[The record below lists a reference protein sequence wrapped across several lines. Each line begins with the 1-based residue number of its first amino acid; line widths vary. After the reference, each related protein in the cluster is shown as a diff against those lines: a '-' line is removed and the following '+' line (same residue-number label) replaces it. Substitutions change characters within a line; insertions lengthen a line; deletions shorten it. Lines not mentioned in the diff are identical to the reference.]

1 MVALSSMPNIIFM
14 MADDHAAKAI
24 STYGAGIN
32 HTPNIDR
39 IANEGARFDHC
50 YVTNSICTP
59 SRAAIVTGMH
69 SHANGVFT
77 LDDRLNNKMPNV
89 AKSMRM
95 GGYQTAMIGKW
106 HLGEGEDHQPT
117 GFDYYS
123 VVPGQGDY
131 WDPIFIDNGNET
143 QYSGYAVDIVT
154 DKAIEWLEQRNESQ
168 PFFLMYHQK
177 APHRSWEWHP
187 RYQDYY
193 TDPIKLPDTFTD
205 DYKNRANAASATEMR
220 VADDMTYFDL
230 GLVQP
235 QGGKEIGE
243 LFYPGVS
250 TERKVPNPSNITALQ
265 ALRLTDS
272 TTGEVFR
279 FQNQTELA
287 NFKFQRYMQRY
298 LRVVQSVDDNVG
310 RMLDWLDQ
318 NGLTN
323 NTLVMYTSDQGMFL
337 GDHGWFDKRFIYEE
351 SFQMPLLARFPGK
364 IKEGSII
371 KDIVQ
376 NVDFAATMLDIA
388 GLQVPSYMQ
397 GRSFRKVL
405 QGETPE
411 DWDQLAYHRYWMHRD
426 PIHNAYAHYG
436 VRDTRYKLIYWYNE
450 GFGLPGTSLGGE
462 EKQWELFDTQED
474 PFELFNVFS
483 EPAYSSVVSEMMRK
497 LERKMTDIGDEWV
510 HDPDIAVASNAS
522 VTPSMEMR
530 RAKLSA
536 VNH

>member
-1 MVALSSMPNIIFM
+1 
-14 MADDHAAKAI
+14 
-24 STYGAGIN
+24 
-32 HTPNIDR
+32 
-39 IANEGARFDHC
+39 
-50 YVTNSICTP
+50 
-59 SRAAIVTGMH
+59 
-69 SHANGVFT
+69 
-77 LDDRLNNKMPNV
+77 
-89 AKSMRM
+89 
-95 GGYQTAMIGKW
+95 MIGKW

-123 VVPGQGDY
+123 VVPGQGNY

-143 QYSGYAVDIVT
+143 QYEGYAVDIVT
-154 DKAIEWLEQRNESQ
+154 DKAIEWLEHRNESQ

-193 TDPIKLPDTFTD
+193 TDPIQLPDTFTD
-205 DYKNRANAASATEMR
+205 DYKNRANAASAIEMR

-235 QGGKEIGE
+235 EGGHEVGE
-243 LFYPGVS
+243 LFYPGKS

-272 TTGEVFR
+272 GTGEVFK

-310 RMLDWLDQ
+310 RMLDWLDEK
-318 NGLTN
+318 GLTN

-351 SFQMPLLARFPGK
+351 SFQMPLVARYPAE
-364 IKEGSII
+364 IKEGTVVT
-371 KDIVQ
+371 DIVQ

-411 DWDQLAYHRYWMHRD
+411 DWDQ
-426 PIHNAYAHYG
+426 
-436 VRDTRYKLIYWYNE
+436 YNE

-474 PFELFNVFS
+474 PFELFNVFN
-483 EPAYSSVVSEMMRK
+483 EPAYSSVVAEMMRK
-497 LERKMTDIGDEWV
+497 LGRKMTDIGDEWV
-510 HDPDIAVASNAS
+510 HDPDLAVASNAT
-522 VTPSMEMR
+522 VTPSSEMR

>member
-1 MVALSSMPNIIFM
+1 
-14 MADDHAAKAI
+14 
-24 STYGAGIN
+24 
-32 HTPNIDR
+32 
-39 IANEGARFDHC
+39 
-50 YVTNSICTP
+50 
-59 SRAAIVTGMH
+59 MH

-77 LDDRLNNKMPNV
+77 LDDTLNNKMPNV

-95 GGYQTAMIGKW
+95 GGYQTAIIGKW

-143 QYSGYAVDIVT
+143 QYEGYAVDIVT

-168 PFFLMYHQK
+168 PYVPNTTFANHVPQLTRPSFFLMYHQK

-187 RYQDYY
+187 RYSDYY
-193 TDPIKLPDTFTD
+193 NDPIQLPDTFTD
-205 DYKNRANAASATEMR
+205 DYKNRANAASQTEMR

-235 QGGKEIGE
+235 QGGHEVGE

-250 TERKVPNPSNITALQ
+250 TERKVPNPSNVTALQ

-272 TTGEVFR
+272 STGEVFK
-279 FQNQTELA
+279 FENQTELA

-310 RMLDWLDQ
+310 RMLDWLDEK
-318 NGLTN
+318 GLTN
-323 NTLVMYTSDQGMFL
+323 NTLVMYTSVCFRQSMETSIGSLMVFLQDQGMFL

-351 SFQMPLLARFPGK
+351 SFQMPLVARYPPE
-364 IKEGSII
+364 IKEGSVI

-397 GRSFRKVL
+397 GKSFRKVL

-411 DWDQLAYHRYWMHRD
+411 DHDQLAYHVST
-426 PIHNAYAHYG
+426 IH
-436 VRDTRYKLIYWYNE
+436 L
-450 GFGLPGTSLGGE
+450 LL
-462 EKQWELFDTQED
+462 
-474 PFELFNVFS
+474 
-483 EPAYSSVVSEMMRK
+483 
-497 LERKMTDIGDEWV
+497 
-510 HDPDIAVASNAS
+510 
-522 VTPSMEMR
+522 
-530 RAKLSA
+530 
-536 VNH
+536 